1 MSVKHTER
9 SLKYRSCRQTDELS
23 SAEWR
28 LAGGSSMERT
38 RLRFEYVFFTG
49 PFKMILV
56 ISVFI
61 SALCFAPGMVN
72 AQMAAKNKMW
82 SLAIRSADHL
92 NRGDL
97 KGAVMGFEMATKSVA
112 AEEMKTALALCYL
125 IGGGAKQ
132 ALKKMQKITSEGAVL
147 SEAHYW
153 HGRLLFLDGKNSEAC
168 KSINRAL
175 SLGGDR
181 PEYLLAKAMICRRA
195 GKSDAGRKAL
205 LRAIAL
211 NGELLDPRLFPN
223 PHGAV
228 LDLVHHSLKSF
239 PRKQKAWVT
248 MAYMYFNGGFYRRA
262 EDLTNQILK
271 RWGRVHEALL
281 LKARCRFA
289 AADVKGALSWV
300 EKTLASQPSDG
311 GALALRGELYNR
323 LGKTERALA
332 DFERAVKINP
342 KNPTNLTHL
351 GYLLWKK
358 GNYGRAER
366 MFRYALIRAPSS
378 ALVHGG
384 LAKAL
389 DRLKKLEDAEKH
401 YRAAISANPASP
413 EHRHHYALFLQRHK
427 KNEQAETQ
435 LSIAKDLSKAR
446 SGFESKL
453 ARMSK
458 SYSRYKSAL
467 KVAHKGKRQAAEK
480 LLKKSAIPRV
490 VKDFLF
496 MHIDLKN
503 KKGGRGKVSNAKV
516 FSILSR
522 LNPRKLLDPSVKV
535 TLFTVKGKAGKKV
548 DFVYMRR
555 LNYVNP
561 GLF

>member
-1 MSVKHTER
+1 
-9 SLKYRSCRQTDELS
+9 
-23 SAEWR
+23 
-28 LAGGSSMERT
+28 
-38 RLRFEYVFFTG
+38 
-49 PFKMILV
+49 
-56 ISVFI
+56 
-61 SALCFAPGMVN
+61 
-72 AQMAAKNKMW
+72 
-82 SLAIRSADHL
+82 
-92 NRGDL
+92 
-97 KGAVMGFEMATKSVA
+97 MGFEMAIKSVA

-125 IGGGAKQ
+125 IGGRAKP

-153 HGRLLFLDGKNSEAC
+153 HGRLLFSDGKSSEAC
-168 KSINRAL
+168 KSMNRAL

-181 PEYLLAKAMICRRA
+181 PEYLLAKAMICRSA
-195 GKSDAGRKAL
+195 GKREAGRKAL
-205 LRAIAL
+205 LRAAAL
-211 NGELLDPRLFPN
+211 HGELLDPRLFSS

-228 LDLVHHSLKSF
+228 LDLVYHSLKSF
-239 PRKQKAWVT
+239 PRKQRAWVT

-262 EDLTNQILK
+262 EDLTDEILK

-289 AADVKGALSWV
+289 AADSKTALSWV
-300 EKTLASQPSDG
+300 EKALASQASDG

-323 LGKTERALA
+323 LGKTKRALA

-342 KNPTNLTHL
+342 KNPSNLTHL
-351 GYLLWKK
+351 GHLLWKK

-378 ALVHGG
+378 ALAHAG

-413 EHRHHYALFLQRHK
+413 EHRRRYALFLQRHK
-427 KNEQAETQ
+427 KDKQAETQ
-435 LSIAKDLSKAR
+435 LSIAKDLSKAQ

-453 ARMSK
+453 ARMLK
-458 SYSRYKSAL
+458 SYSWYKEAL
-467 KVAHKGKRQAAEK
+467 KVANAGKGKRQVAEK
-480 LLKKSAIPRV
+480 LLKKSAMPRV

-503 KKGGRGKVSNAKV
+503 EEGGRRKVSNSKV
-516 FSILSR
+516 TSILSR
-522 LNPRKLLDPSVKV
+522 LNPRKLLDPGVKV

-555 LNYVNP
+555 LHYVNP